1 MISEG
6 GSFGQVSLHTGR
18 DGRVWCCTYPDSAPI
33 LNITAA
39 TTTVA
44 VCLGGKQISDE
55 FLAFA
60 RELARG
66 AEKFAA
72 EAERLH
78 AEHQAV
84 QAVREDSKAADPA
97 A

>member
-1 MISEG
+1 VISEG

-33 LNITAA
+33 LNISAA

-44 VCLGGKQISDE
+44 VCLGGKQVTAE
-55 FLAFA
+55 FAAFA

-66 AEKFAA
+66 AERFAA

-78 AEHQAV
+78 AERLAV
-84 QAVREDSKAADPA
+84 ERVRGDSKAAGA

>member
-1 MISEG
+1 MISDG
-6 GSFGQVSLHTGR
+6 GSFGQLSLHTGR
-18 DGRVWCCTYPDSAPI
+18 DGRVWCCTYPNAAPI

-44 VCLGGKQISDE
+44 VCLGGEQVSDE
-55 FLAFA
+55 FVAFA

-66 AEKFAA
+66 AERFAA

-78 AEHQAV
+78 AERQAV
-84 QAVREDSKAADPA
+84 ERVRGDSRNADTAA
-97 A
+97 